1 MIVHNPFGP
10 GAMRMSALHE
20 QYALDRSPQEYA
32 RLTRQAEM
40 LKPMTRRLFTEA
52 GIEPGMRVVDLGSG
66 AGDICILL
74 SEIVGSGGSVIGIDV
89 DEDALVHARERV
101 SAAGMSNVT
110 FVHSDFAR
118 YIPNAPVDA
127 IVGRLVLMYQK
138 DPAAALTKLTQ
149 HLRPGGVVAFLEP
162 WFQSPSGPDSTMK
175 IAITC
180 IVETLRRSG
189 AHVDLGPRLH
199 RVFLAA
205 GLPLPNMRF
214 EMVVDPREDSPL
226 YDYIAD
232 TVAQLLP
239 KAIEYGI
246 PGADEL
252 DMSSIAGRLRTEMNA
267 VGYAM
272 MGSPLVSA
280 WCSKTI

>member
-1 MIVHNPFGP
+1 
-10 GAMRMSALHE
+10 MSALHE
-20 QYALDRSPQEYA
+20 QYALGRSPQEYA
-32 RLTRQAEM
+32 RLTRQAEL
-40 LKPMTRRLFTEA
+40 LKPMTRRLFAEA

-74 SEIVGSGGSVIGIDV
+74 SEIVGSGGSVIGLDV

-101 SAAGMSNVT
+101 SAAGVSNVT

-118 YIPNAPVDA
+118 YVPNAPVDA

-214 EMVVDPREDSPL
+214 EMVVDPRQDSPL

-252 DMSSIAGRLRTEMNA
+252 DVSSIAGRLRTEMNA

-272 MGSPLVSA
+272 MSSPLVSA

>member
-1 MIVHNPFGP
+1 
-10 GAMRMSALHE
+10 MSAFHE
-20 QYALDRSPQEYA
+20 QYALGRSPQEYA
-32 RLTRQAEM
+32 RLARQAEI
-40 LKPMTRRLFTEA
+40 LKPMTRRLFAEA

-74 SEIVGSGGSVIGIDV
+74 AEIVGSGGSVTGLDV
-89 DEDALVHARERV
+89 DEEALVHARKRV
-101 SAAGMSNVT
+101 SAAGVSNVM

-118 YIPNAPVDA
+118 YVPDAPVDA
-127 IVGRLVLMYQK
+127 IVGRLVLMYQE
-138 DPAAALTKLTQ
+138 DPAAALTKLTR

-162 WFQSPSGPDSTMK
+162 WFQSPSGPDSTTK
-175 IAITC
+175 RSITC

-205 GLPLPNMRF
+205 GLPLPNMRL

-226 YDYIAD
+226 YDYVAD

-246 PGADEL
+246 PGADAL
-252 DMSSIAGRLRTEMNA
+252 DVASIAGRIRTEMDA

-272 MGSPLVSA
+272 MGASLVSA
-280 WCSKTI
+280 WCSKTV

>member
-1 MIVHNPFGP
+1 
-10 GAMRMSALHE
+10 MSALHE
-20 QYALDRSPQEYA
+20 QYALGRSPAEYA
-32 RLTRQAEM
+32 RLARQAEI
-40 LKPMTRRLFTEA
+40 LKPMTRRLFAEA
-52 GIEPGMRVVDLGSG
+52 GIGQGMRALDLGSG

-74 SEIVGSGGSVIGIDV
+74 AEMVGPDGSVIGIDV
-89 DEDALVHARERV
+89 DEDALAHARKRV
-101 SAAGMSNVT
+101 SAAGVSNVT
-110 FVHSDFAR
+110 LVHSDFAH
-118 YIPNAPVDA
+118 YVPNGPVDA
-127 IVGRLVLMYQK
+127 IVGRLVLMYQV
-138 DPAAALTKLTQ
+138 DPAAALTKLTP

-175 IAITC
+175 RALTC

-199 RVFLAA
+199 RIFLTA
-205 GLPLPNMRF
+205 GLPLPNMRL
-214 EMVVDPREDSPL
+214 EMAMDPRADSPL
-226 YDYIAD
+226 YDYVAD

-252 DMSSIAGRLRTEMNA
+252 EVASLAGRMRTEMDA

-272 MGSPLVSA
+272 RGSTLVSA
-280 WCSKTI
+280 WCSKTA